1 MSRSTSTVTRW
12 AATATAAALV
22 CTGVAVATPVYAA
35 GGTTVVTSLADTLDP
50 GTLRSALEDAESAG
64 GTATITF
71 SVTGTIQLDSPLP
84 TITTEGITI
93 EGPGADAL
101 VIQAQTGEDMQ
112 PAFTFRPETNGTA
125 RISGLTFAGG
135 ASVVG
140 DFSVADPET
149 ENGFQLAG
157 VVIDGAGD
165 VRNQPGVVVV
175 SEGSQPDV
183 LISNSVIKN
192 HSTMEEGAL
201 SSAALITG
209 AGHVVVEGSTFDNNH
224 GGIYAGGLI
233 LAYNLS
239 NEISRSTFSDNSS
252 ELLGGAVF
260 AFGLGP
266 VSAFQSTFSGNYS
279 GSTGAAIVSL
289 AAEYT
294 AISHS
299 TVTNNVS
306 DGEEGSAVIAIASQ
320 LSVDSSIVSGN
331 SGQATSVPDL
341 TLGVPV
347 TFGLRSSGSG
357 SAIADAIANA
367 EASVSHGTSARI
379 APLAADDEPSPI
391 YGTLT
396 FSLIGQP
403 KASLDPNAWAI
414 FESTIFEK
422 DAQLGALAN
431 NGGNTLTH
439 LPAATSPVIRAGNVE
454 TLVGAEYD
462 QRNAPR
468 VVDGRVDIGS
478 VQVQPAAPTPVV
490 PAEAAQLAKTGTG
503 VELPLLAIAGML
515 LAGVALLAARRR
527 RA

>member
-112 PAFTFRPETNGTA
+112 PAFTYRPETNGTA

-135 ASVVG
+135 ASV
-140 DFSVADPET
+140 
-149 ENGFQLAG
+149 
-157 VVIDGAGD
+157 
-165 VRNQPGVVVV
+165 
-175 SEGSQPDV
+175 
-183 LISNSVIKN
+183 
-192 HSTMEEGAL
+192 
-201 SSAALITG
+201 
-209 AGHVVVEGSTFDNNH
+209 
-224 GGIYAGGLI
+224 
-233 LAYNLS
+233 
-239 NEISRSTFSDNSS
+239 
-252 ELLGGAVF
+252 
-260 AFGLGP
+260 
-266 VSAFQSTFSGNYS
+266 
-279 GSTGAAIVSL
+279 
-289 AAEYT
+289 
-294 AISHS
+294 
-299 TVTNNVS
+299 
-306 DGEEGSAVIAIASQ
+306 
-320 LSVDSSIVSGN
+320 
-331 SGQATSVPDL
+331 
-341 TLGVPV
+341 
-347 TFGLRSSGSG
+347 
-357 SAIADAIANA
+357 